1 MNPGDSSS
9 WVEYPGPPAAARTM
23 LCPSHSIAPYSPRQH
38 TQWTL
43 GVDGDNQN
51 VQLFG
56 WDLCLDA
63 GTGMSHVP
71 IVLPVSV
78 DRGADINNNGSVTVQ
93 PCSGPGAPQQQ

>member
-1 MNPGDSSS
+1 
-9 WVEYPGPPAAARTM
+9 M

-78 DRGADINNNGSVTVQ
+78 DRGADINSNGSVTVQ